1 MKNMLSTPD
10 FYGLPCLQ
18 KLTLHKCKELQE
30 VHPSLGCHKS
40 LEYVR
45 VLYCYKLRKF
55 PTIVQMGKL
64 KTLTIQYCNDSL
76 EFPEIKSNMESLVRL
91 SLRDMR
97 IDVLLSSIGERCV
110 NLVSLDLA
118 NCSSLKSTEVD
129 FDGLKY
135 LEAFT
140 LNGLTHSKTR
150 DKLFISWLVGKVGCG
165 KDWYRSQPSISLWL
179 TRSLTKLYISD
190 CGLRDGEIPS
200 NIGELYSLQELHL
213 GWNDFTQLDISLLQ
227 LTQLKLLI
235 LDVCKHLVKLP
246 ELPAGIYILYADNC
260 HSLKAIGDFHKKCKR
275 LCRVSLING
284 CIIIDGD
291 RLLESMLQVCIS
303 VCVCFNMKRKPYGV
317 EL

>member
-1 MKNMLSTPD
+1 MKALRYLSVTILDEKYDGDGPSFLSNELRYIRWENYPKSSFPDTFQPMNLVNMKLSKSLQKELWKGYKHLPRLTVLELYYMKNMLSTPD

-30 VHPSLGCHKS
+30 IHPSLGCHKS

-64 KTLTIQYCNDSL
+64 QTLTIQYCNDSL

-200 NIGELYSLQELHL
+200 NIGELYNLQELHL
-213 GWNDFTQLDISLLQ
+213 GGMILL
-227 LTQLKLLI
+227 
-235 LDVCKHLVKLP
+235 
-246 ELPAGIYILYADNC
+246 
-260 HSLKAIGDFHKKCKR
+260 S
-275 LCRVSLING
+275 
-284 CIIIDGD
+284 
-291 RLLESMLQVCIS
+291 
-303 VCVCFNMKRKPYGV
+303 
-317 EL
+317 